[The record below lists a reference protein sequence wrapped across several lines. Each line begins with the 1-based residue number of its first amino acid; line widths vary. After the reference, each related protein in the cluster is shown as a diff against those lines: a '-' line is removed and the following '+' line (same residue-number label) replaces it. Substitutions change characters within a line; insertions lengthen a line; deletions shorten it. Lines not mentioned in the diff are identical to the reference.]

1 MILHHSGKDGA
12 RPFSEPKGRTPL
24 CDANSKK
31 VLLGFLE
38 SFKASFISFRGACVA
53 PELVG
58 YARVST
64 RDEQAAGLEHQIAQ
78 LKALGVAD
86 ENLFVERASAVGERP
101 VLEEALR
108 FVRRGDIFVVC
119 KLDRLARSIRNLST
133 IADDL
138 KRRKVALRILDLGI
152 DTSTA
157 SGLHNLSFCS

>member
-1 MILHHSGKDGA
+1 M
-12 RPFSEPKGRTPL
+12 
-24 CDANSKK
+24 
-31 VLLGFLE
+31 
-38 SFKASFISFRGACVA
+38 

-157 SGLHNLSFCS
+157 SGLLNLSFCS

>member
-1 MILHHSGKDGA
+1 MPFFFDAAILSRMRSPA
-12 RPFSEPKGRTPL
+12 ISRSNWAKGEQHVECQTPHR
-24 CDANSKK
+24 
-31 VLLGFLE
+31 
-38 SFKASFISFRGACVA
+38 SFKASFISFRKGACA
-53 PELVG
+53 MPELVG

-138 KRRKVALRILDLGI
+138 KRPKGSAAN
-152 DTSTA
+152 S
-157 SGLHNLSFCS
+157 

>member
-1 MILHHSGKDGA
+1 MASLSGVNGFWMKLRA
-12 RPFSEPKGRTPL
+12 APL
-24 CDANSKK
+24 FAKLWMS
-31 VLLGFLE
+31 V
-38 SFKASFISFRGACVA
+38 
-53 PELVG
+53 
-58 YARVST
+58 
-64 RDEQAAGLEHQIAQ
+64 AAGLEHQIAQ
-78 LKALGVAD
+78 LKVLGVAD

>member
-1 MILHHSGKDGA
+1 MASLSGVNGFWMKLRA
-12 RPFSEPKGRTPL
+12 APL
-24 CDANSKK
+24 FAKLWMS
-31 VLLGFLE
+31 V
-38 SFKASFISFRGACVA
+38 
-53 PELVG
+53 
-58 YARVST
+58 
-64 RDEQAAGLEHQIAQ
+64 AAGLEHQI
-78 LKALGVAD
+78 
-86 ENLFVERASAVGERP
+86 VGERP

-119 KLDRLARSIRNLST
+119 KFDRLARSIRNLST